1 MEYIIVA
8 ILLLVLMLGY
18 FKIANKYN
26 IIDKPN
32 HRSAHT
38 EITLRGGGIIFPIA
52 FLFFLGYQFFFNNY
66 QFSIA
71 TSSEPNFWIFGA
83 GLLTI
88 CIISFIDDIIDLSS
102 KLRLIFHFISVTL
115 LLFSINAFQLLPIW
129 AIPMC
134 YIFIIG
140 ILNAYNFMDGI
151 NGMSG
156 IYSFVV
162 LSSLLCVNQYVVNFV
177 EIDFIVY
184 PIIASLVFLF
194 FNFRKKA
201 KCFLGDIGS
210 MGIAFWII
218 ALLGLLMIK
227 TEQYKWI
234 LLLAVYGVETILT
247 IIERLKLK
255 ENIFDAHRRHLYQ
268 LFVNEKKISHLLV
281 SSLYAFVQLLINI
294 LVICSNWQDWI
305 NFSVFLLPTIF
316 GYLLLKSYLKKE
328 ISTSKII

>member
-1 MEYIIVA
+1 MEYIIITILFFA
-8 ILLLVLMLGY
+8 LLLVY
-18 FKIANKYN
+18 FKVADKYS

-32 HRSAHT
+32 HRSAHS

-52 FLFFLGYQFFFNNY
+52 YLFFIGSKVFFNNY
-66 QFSIA
+66 NFSFDI
-71 TSSEPNFWIFGA
+71 SLEPNYWIFGT
-83 GLLTI
+83 GLLII
-88 CIISFIDDIIDLSS
+88 CIISFVDDIIDLSS
-102 KLRLIFHFISVTL
+102 KIRLSFHFVSVTL
-115 LLFSINAFQLLPIW
+115 LLYSINVFQILPIW
-129 AIPMC
+129 SIPMC

-151 NGMSG
+151 NGISG

-162 LSSLLCVNQYVVNFV
+162 LGFLLYVNHYIVNFV
-177 EIDFIVY
+177 DINFIIY

-218 ALLGLLMIK
+218 ALLGLLIIK

-234 LLLAVYGVETILT
+234 LFLAVYGIESILT
-247 IIERLKLK
+247 IIERIRLK

-268 LFVNEKKISHLLV
+268 LLANEKKISHLAI
-281 SSLYAFVQLLINI
+281 SSIYAAIQIIINI
-294 LVICSNWQDWI
+294 VVIWSEWSDWI
-305 NFSVFLLPTIF
+305 NFLVILLPTIL
-316 GYLLLKSYLKKE
+316 GYLLIKSQIKKQIL
-328 ISTSKII
+328 IS

>member
-1 MEYIIVA
+1 MNYLIIFC
-8 ILLLVLMLGY
+8 LLLLAVMLY
-18 FKIANKYN
+18 FKIADKYN

-52 FLFFLGYQFFFNNY
+52 FVFFIVFQFFLKDYNWSLDVSLKPNY
-66 QFSIA
+66 
-71 TSSEPNFWIFGA
+71 WIFGA

-102 KLRLIFHFISVTL
+102 RIRLVFHVISVTL
-115 LLFSINAFQLLPIW
+115 LLCSINIFQMVPIW
-129 AIPMC
+129 VLPLC
-134 YIFIIG
+134 YVFIIG

-156 IYSFVV
+156 IYSLVV
-162 LSSLLCVNQYVVNFV
+162 LSSFLYVNDDLINFV
-177 EIDFIVY
+177 EADFIIY
-184 PIIASLVFLF
+184 PIIATLIFLF

-218 ALLGLLMIK
+218 ALLGLLIIK

-234 LLLAVYGVETILT
+234 LFLAVYGVETILT
-247 IIERLKLK
+247 IIERIKLK
-255 ENIFDAHRRHLYQ
+255 ENIFEAHRRHLYQ
-268 LFVNEKKISHLLV
+268 LFANDKKVSHLVV
-281 SSLYAFVQLLINI
+281 SSIYAAVQLLINVI
-294 LVICSNWQDWI
+294 VVLTNWSDWTIFLVI
-305 NFSVFLLPTIF
+305 LLPSIF
-316 GYLLLKSYLKKE
+316 SYIFLKSQIKKQIL
-328 ISTSKII
+328 ISK